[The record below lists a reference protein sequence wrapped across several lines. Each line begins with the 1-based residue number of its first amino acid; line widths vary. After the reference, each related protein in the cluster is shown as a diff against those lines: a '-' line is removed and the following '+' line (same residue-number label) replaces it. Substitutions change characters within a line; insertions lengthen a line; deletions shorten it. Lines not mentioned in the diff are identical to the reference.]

1 MVKSPSP
8 WTNAPSIYKNIQTRL
23 HSFFIVVVE
32 QTVTI
37 SARVSS
43 PPFLA
48 KYLFF
53 VSKPLSLLLSGLA
66 PLCNFCVPNIDM
78 TASSWQM
85 KQSIYTAS
93 TYTVN
98 AGQDIFDETR
108 GKKSIP
114 KYWFLHRQISTE
126 WIVLADNS
134 KKIKRTEVNLSENK
148 LFYVC
153 YFSTNAF
160 LSTAYSLVTSTDPC
174 NNTPIS
180 IQLLKAS
187 LHNFSTLNFKRK
199 RKKRRKAAMRGG
211 CAQTALY
218 EEALFSVSTER
229 SDKQTTLKIQHKHSL
244 AQLHVLA
251 ILQPYNFCPQGSL
264 QWYMEGHRKLMS
276 LTGST

>member
-23 HSFFIVVVE
+23 HSFFVVVE

-66 PLCNFCVPNIDM
+66 PLCNFCVPNIDL

-85 KQSIYTAS
+85 KQSIYTVS

-126 WIVLADNS
+126 GIVLADNS

-160 LSTAYSLVTSTDPC
+160 LSTAYSPVTRTDPC
-174 NNTPIS
+174 NNTPVS
-180 IQLLKAS
+180 IKLLKAS
-187 LHNFSTLNFKRK
+187 LHNFSTLNFRRK
-199 RKKRRKAAMRGG
+199 RKKKEG
-211 CAQTALY
+211 
-218 EEALFSVSTER
+218 
-229 SDKQTTLKIQHKHSL
+229 KQLWDEDELK
-244 AQLHVLA
+244 
-251 ILQPYNFCPQGSL
+251 QPYMKKLCSLCPLRG
-264 QWYMEGHRKLMS
+264 
-276 LTGST
+276 LTNRLL